1 VSESPEI
8 VLQPELTLLIGVPG
22 SGKTRYALQNYP
34 PAQVISSDAIRALI
48 IGNPNDQ
55 SVTTIAHNLLR
66 GMAGYRLR
74 CGQHVV
80 VDATN
85 TVREHRQVLLAKAAL
100 HRAPAH
106 AVVLDTPLEECLA
119 RNALRPGPEAG
130 QVYGDRVPE
139 DFIRS
144 AYFRL
149 QADLPGLLAE
159 GFTTV
164 LTVQPAQGGA
174 ANAGR

>member
-22 SGKTRYALQNYP
+22 SGKSLYALQNYP
-34 PAQVISSDAIRALI
+34 PSQVISSDAIRALI
-48 IGNPNDQ
+48 TGNPNDQ

-66 GMAGYRLR
+66 GMVGYRLR
-74 CGQHVV
+74 CGQQVV

-119 RNALRPGPEAG
+119 RNARRPGPEAG
-130 QVYGDRVPE
+130 LVYGDRVPE
-139 DFIRS
+139 NFIRM
-144 AYFRL
+144 AYLRL
-149 QADLPGLLAE
+149 QADLPGLPGE
-159 GFTTV
+159 GFATV
-164 LTVQPAQGGA
+164 LTVRPDVQE
-174 ANAGR
+174 RTD